1 MKLMAGSCFL
11 NNSVNETDI
20 SKLKFETITDTVPRS
35 IMYYYCAEQFR
46 ETRDVKYLDMLNKDE
61 EDLEILVD
69 EELTEANIRDF
80 IEMMIESVRVIN
92 SMYIKSMT
100 VSMIFQGRK
109 ITRG

>member
-35 IMYYYCAEQFR
+35 IMSYYCSEQFR